1 MSDHTHRARSWV
13 SLTNVR
19 LIQNQR
25 LRLAVVNMV
34 VLSLIWGIL
43 SLFVYLV
50 ISTETQSAIDARLQQ
65 YAFRVISQQLLF
77 PTPFSGSLENQQV
90 NQELTYSVWLSWPG
104 HVKWIQGSAVPPKL
118 LTRLSTLALSTGGS
132 AGFYSDKQGESEY
145 RIYEQPVNL
154 MNQKL
159 IVQTASDIGPE
170 LEVLERLLLLF
181 GFAGLFGII
190 LTVVGGYALG
200 KWTLRPL
207 MKARER
213 EQEFLA
219 DVSHELR
226 TPLSVMQTNLELML
240 RHVDETS
247 DESLEWV
254 EPLYKETIRMRKMVD
269 DLLDM
274 AKIDAGMSGG
284 HVVVFSLSEMCD
296 EVAKLY
302 EPVFTERGIEFF
314 TDITEGLHMGGDGT
328 RIRQLLFILLDNAN
342 KYTFEGRVALRLV
355 KKGTAFEVSVQDS
368 GIGIPAVLLPRVTE
382 RFFRA
387 DVARTQTVADA
398 GQVMRKKNSSGLGLA
413 IAKRIVEAHQGKLTI
428 TSEEKVGTTILIRF
442 VKNDRIQ
449 KRNTVK

>member
-50 ISTETQSAIDARLQQ
+50 ISTETQSAIDVRLQQ

-77 PTPFSGSLENQQV
+77 STPFSGSLENQQV
-90 NQELTYSVWLSWPG
+90 NQDLTYSVWLSWPG

-118 LTRLSTLALSTGGS
+118 LTRLSTLALSAGGS

-284 HVVVFSLSEMCD
+284 HVAVFSLSEMCD

-314 TDITEGLHMGGDGT
+314 TDITEGVHMGGDGT

-355 KKGTAFEVSVQDS
+355 KKGTTFEVSVQDS

>member
-50 ISTETQSAIDARLQQ
+50 ISTETQSAIDVRLQQ

-77 PTPFSGSLENQQV
+77 ATPFSGSLENQQV
-90 NQELTYSVWLSWPG
+90 NQDLTYSVWLSWPG
-104 HVKWIQGSAVPPKL
+104 HVKWMQGSAMPPKL
-118 LTRLSTLALSTGGS
+118 LTRLSTLALSAGGS
-132 AGFYSDKQGESEY
+132 AGFYNDKQGESEY
-145 RIYEQPVNL
+145 RIYVQPVNL

-247 DESLEWV
+247 DASLEWV

-274 AKIDAGMSGG
+274 AKIDAGMSGA
-284 HVVVFSLSEMCD
+284 HVAVFSLSAICD

-302 EPVFTERGIEFF
+302 EPVFTERGIEFI

-342 KYTFEGRVALRLV
+342 KYTFDGRVALQLV
-355 KKGTAFEVSVQDS
+355 KKGTALEVSVQDS
-368 GIGIPAVLLPRVTE
+368 GIGIPASLLPRVTE

>member
-1 MSDHTHRARSWV
+1 
-13 SLTNVR
+13 
-19 LIQNQR
+19 
-25 LRLAVVNMV
+25 MV

-50 ISTETQSAIDARLQQ
+50 ISTETQSAIDVRLQQ

-77 PTPFSGSLENQQV
+77 ATPFSGSLENQQI
-90 NQELTYSVWLSWPG
+90 NQDLTYSVWLSWPG
-104 HVKWIQGSAVPPKL
+104 HVKLLQGSAVPPKL
-118 LTRLSTLALSTGGS
+118 LTRLSTLALSADGS
-132 AGFYSDKQGESEY
+132 AGFYNDKQGESEY

-190 LTVVGGYALG
+190 LTMVGGYALG

-247 DESLEWV
+247 DASLEWV

-274 AKIDAGMSGG
+274 AKIDAGMSGA
-284 HVVVFSLSEMCD
+284 HVAVFSLSAICD

-302 EPVFTERGIEFF
+302 EPVFTERGIEFI

-342 KYTFEGRVALRLV
+342 KYTFAGRVALQLV
-355 KKGTAFEVSVQDS
+355 KKGTALEVSVQDS
-368 GIGIPAVLLPRVTE
+368 GIGIPASLLPRVTE

>member
-50 ISTETQSAIDARLQQ
+50 ISTETQSAIDVRLQQ

-77 PTPFSGSLENQQV
+77 ATPFSGSLENQQV
-90 NQELTYSVWLSWPG
+90 NQDLTYSVWLSWPG
-104 HVKWIQGSAVPPKL
+104 HVKWMQGSAMPPKL
-118 LTRLSTLALSTGGS
+118 LTRLSTLALSAGGS
-132 AGFYSDKQGESEY
+132 AGFYNDKQGESEY

-247 DESLEWV
+247 DASLEWV

-274 AKIDAGMSGG
+274 AKIDAGMSGA
-284 HVVVFSLSEMCD
+284 HVAVFSLSAICD

-302 EPVFTERGIEFF
+302 EPVFTERGIEFI

-342 KYTFEGRVALRLV
+342 KYTFDGRVALQLV
-355 KKGTAFEVSVQDS
+355 KKGTALEVSVQDS
-368 GIGIPAVLLPRVTE
+368 GIGIPASLLPRVTE

-428 TSEEKVGTTILIRF
+428 TSEEKIGTTILIRF

>member
-50 ISTETQSAIDARLQQ
+50 ISTETQSAIDVRLQQ

-77 PTPFSGSLENQQV
+77 ATPFSGSLENQQV
-90 NQELTYSVWLSWPG
+90 NQDLTYSVWLSWPG
-104 HVKWIQGSAVPPKL
+104 HVKWMQGSAMPPKL
-118 LTRLSTLALSTGGS
+118 LTRLSTLALSAGGS
-132 AGFYSDKQGESEY
+132 AGFYNDKQGESEY

-247 DESLEWV
+247 DASLEWV

-284 HVVVFSLSEMCD
+284 HVAVFSLSAICD

-302 EPVFTERGIEFF
+302 EPVFTERGIEFI

-342 KYTFEGRVALRLV
+342 KYTFDGRVALQLV
-355 KKGTAFEVSVQDS
+355 KKGTALEVSVQDS
-368 GIGIPAVLLPRVTE
+368 GIGIPASLLPRVTE